1 MCSTCDIKNYKKSG
15 DMQGTLIMSL
25 GTSEEIMMC
34 YDENSKKYF
43 ISNGDAKT
51 NFMIYRCPTC
61 GRKLF

>member
-1 MCSTCDIKNYKKSG
+1 MCSTCDIKNYKKSENV
-15 DMQGTLIMSL
+15 QGTLTMPL

-43 ISNGDAKT
+43 LLDGNVKS